1 MLTEDS
7 SIPRRAA
14 PLTFAGRE
22 GTSPSSTGRV
32 GQFLITV
39 EFAIQVPRKGG
50 SMLQF
55 LGFKR
60 PRYPGGLS
68 AYLSRLYYA
77 WLP

>member
-1 MLTEDS
+1 MLH
-7 SIPRRAA
+7 
-14 PLTFAGRE
+14 
-22 GTSPSSTGRV
+22 
-32 GQFLITV
+32 
-39 EFAIQVPRKGG
+39 
-50 SMLQF
+50 F